1 MGGVHDEVGCVELLL
16 IVARTVD
23 EPRVFVLHG
32 VRHEISI
39 GEVARGNRRPKLIMT
54 KLLQLL
60 VLSLQLPDPFG
71 ILLALKVLLGDRVVD
86 LLVLCRQHLLEQ
98 VDFRAPFLE
107 FFPQRLNL
115 SLKSFVFLLFVLQ
128 FVLVTLHIQL
138 KLLLH

>member
-1 MGGVHDEVGCVELLL
+1 
-16 IVARTVD
+16 
-23 EPRVFVLHG
+23 
-32 VRHEISI
+32 
-39 GEVARGNRRPKLIMT
+39 MT

-107 FFPQRLNL
+107 FFPQRLDL
-115 SLKSFVFLLFVLQ
+115 SLKSFVFLLLVLQ